1 MITIDLENALV
12 VVDEGGRKSTH
23 PLASPEAFA
32 IVSRAW
38 LRCGWDTK
46 HVYGFTWL
54 GRPVIQLP
62 EDLIRVQ
69 EAIYQ
74 VKPDLVIETGVA
86 HGGSLVFYASLM
98 RLLGR
103 GRVIGVEV
111 ELRPHNRRAIEAHE
125 LAPWI
130 TLVDGDSADPG
141 VVARVRDLA
150 GEGSRAFVV
159 LDSRHTKD
167 HVLAELHAYADLVGV
182 GSYLVAADGIVAEL
196 AGAPRSRPDWTWN
209 NPRAAV
215 QEFLR
220 TRPDFVL
227 AEPPLPFNEGLVD
240 QRVTYWSGGWLRR
253 IAS

>member
-1 MITIDLENALV
+1 VIAIDPERGLV
-12 VVDEGGRKSTH
+12 VVEEGGETRTY

-32 IVSRAW
+32 AVSRAW
-38 LRCGWDTK
+38 LRCGWDARY
-46 HVYGFTWL
+46 VYGFTWL

-103 GRVIGVEV
+103 GRVVGVDV
-111 ELRPHNRRAIEAHE
+111 EIRPHNRSAIEAHE

-130 TLVDGDSADPG
+130 TLVEGSSVDPT
-141 VVARVRDLA
+141 VVARVRALA
-150 GEGSRAFVV
+150 AGASRVLVV
-159 LDSRHTKD
+159 LDSRHAKD
-167 HVLAELHAYADLVGV
+167 HVLAELRAYAELVTP
-182 GSYLVAADGIVAEL
+182 GSYLVAADGIMADL
-196 AGAPRSRPDWTWN
+196 AGAPRTAPDWSWN

-215 QEFLR
+215 EEFLE
-220 TRPDFVL
+220 TRRDFVR
-227 AEPPLPFNEGLVD
+227 AEPPIPFNEGLVRD
-240 QRVTYWSGGWLRR
+240 RVTYWSGGWLRR
-253 IAS
+253 IAP